1 MKVLERIWGTQV
13 GDKLEKYVAEEEC
26 RNKEIGVGQWRLLSE
41 VRCIV
46 MMLHPVSEEASGSG
60 VQMVVLQ
67 PRGVVAQEIAHRL
80 GGREG

>member
-1 MKVLERIWGTQV
+1 MKVPERIWGTQV

-26 RNKEIGVGQWRLLSE
+26 RNKEIGVGQWGLLSE

-46 MMLHPVSEEASGSG
+46 MMLHPVSEEASGSD